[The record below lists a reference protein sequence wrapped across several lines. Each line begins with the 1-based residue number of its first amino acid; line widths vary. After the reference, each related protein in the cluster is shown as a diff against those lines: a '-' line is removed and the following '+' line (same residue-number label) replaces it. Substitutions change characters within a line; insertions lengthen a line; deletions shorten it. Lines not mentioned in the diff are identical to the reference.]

1 MDRKSCAICNGHL
14 TSTSADGALDDV
26 CASVVCGSGQKQAP
40 FAPKFH
46 VNYESRIK
54 DIKDG
59 LPKYKNMPK
68 DFGGDDETMPE

>member
-1 MDRKSCAICNGHL
+1 MQ
-14 TSTSADGALDDV
+14 V
-26 CASVVCGSGQKQAP
+26 P
-40 FAPKFH
+40 FSPKFH

-68 DFGGDDETMPE
+68 DFGGDDETMSE